1 MSREPNSDQ
10 LVSRWVDDGPE
21 VAPERFV
28 WAALD
33 QVEQTPQRGRWR
45 VALVNTPILLKIGVP
60 VLGAAAVIVLAIFAF
75 GRLNPAPTGTPAE
88 SQAAMATPTA
98 SVEACRHEVAEVS
111 TPGTLDIMWCV
122 TRGTD
127 RVIVPFTMEAPES
140 WTDQVDI
147 RGELLYLKPP
157 GEPAVVVAVSGP
169 DDAQEWTAE
178 IAGNPLFH
186 VTEPKTVATGA
197 GDATVLT
204 VTAAPGDTDN
214 PPTPIFRSSYEA
226 LYLVAGKTAR
236 VWILDGPDGE
246 AVAFGTTTDD
256 RGFPAWADTVG
267 QAVQTVEWGS
277 TRP

>member
-10 LVSRWVDDGPE
+10 IVTRWVDDGPE

-33 QVEQTPQRGRWR
+33 QVEHTPQRGRWR
-45 VALVNTPILLKIGVP
+45 VALANAPMLLKVAVP
-60 VLGAAAVIVLAIFAF
+60 VLGAVAVITVGIFAF
-75 GRLNPAPTGTPAE
+75 GRINSAPAGTPVE
-88 SQAAMATPTA
+88 SPAAVVSPTTSA
-98 SVEACRHEVAEVS
+98 DPCRQDVAQVS
-111 TPGTLDIMWCV
+111 TPGTLDVMWCV
-122 TRGTD
+122 PRGTD

-157 GEPAVVVAVSGP
+157 GEPAVVVALSGP

-186 VTEPKTVATGA
+186 VTEPETVATDA

-204 VTAAPGDTDN
+204 VTAAPGDTAN
-214 PPTPIFRSSYEA
+214 PPTPIFRSTYEA

-236 VWILDGPDGE
+236 VWILDGPHGE

-256 RGFPAWADTVG
+256 REFPAWADTVG

-277 TRP
+277 TTP